1 MKKILIYFTIT
12 FTYLFSI
19 ESGLANQS
27 DFYKDGVKLFKIEQY
42 DKSKIFF
49 EKDIVFNPK
58 SSESY
63 LYLAK
68 IFNKKDN
75 DAEQEINLNNV
86 LIINPNND
94 EAIFMLTMLKIEQ
107 SDYNKSKELFNKF
120 KMVCNLFCSKNKDIE
135 EKFKKLFPD
144 DEKNNH

>member
-1 MKKILIYFTIT
+1 MKKIFIYFTIA

-19 ESGLANQS
+19 EAGLTNQS
-27 DFYKDGVKLFKIEQY
+27 DFYNDGVKLFKIEQY
-42 DKSKIFF
+42 EKSKIFF

-58 SSESY
+58 NSASY

-68 IFNKKDN
+68 IFNKKGN
-75 DAEQEINLNNV
+75 DLEQEINLNNA

-107 SDYNKSKELFNKF
+107 SDYKKSKELFDKF
-120 KMVCNLFCSKNKDIE
+120 KKVCNLFCSKNKEIE
-135 EKFKKLFPD
+135 EKFNKLSPG
-144 DEKNNH
+144 DEQNNN

>member
-19 ESGLANQS
+19 EPGLANQS
-27 DFYKDGVKLFKIEQY
+27 DFHNDGVKLFKIEQY

-75 DAEQEINLNNV
+75 DVEQEINLNNV

-120 KMVCNLFCSKNKDIE
+120 KKVCNLFCSKKKEIE

-144 DEKNNH
+144 DEKNNR